1 MERARLE
8 AEERDKRE
16 FEKREREKEMEMKA
30 RMAQVG
36 ASPHS
41 SHASQFE
48 AQIAAFS
55 RRYGAHGG
63 PPPTPFGLFPP
74 PPPPNERDRLVM
86 PPVSAA
92 EAVAIQ
98 EQQMRNA
105 DRLAALS
112 ASAASDPLMRLQM
125 ANLASE
131 LHNHAH
137 THAHT
142 HAHAHTHLHLH
153 PGKPS
158 FIFSRSGLP
167 LQQLPPL
174 TDPVAIAA
182 AAAAAGISGNIDAAN
197 ASRGL
202 HTPHNPLLP
211 SGSLPPG
218 MRPPGLGLPTADPA
232 LLHPGAAGLLRPPF
246 DEQLAHQVN
255 IDFSLILPHIISSSY
270 YSSSHLLFIITDLC
284 LPTARAV
291 AKTIFARERTR
302 TTDGGCFRRS
312 ASIRIICTSFI
323 LHGVN

>member
-16 FEKREREKEMEMKA
+16 FEKREREKEMEIKA

-41 SHASQFE
+41 SHATPFE
-48 AQIAAFS
+48 AQIAEFS
-55 RRYGAHGG
+55 RRYAAPGG
-63 PPPTPFGLFPP
+63 PPPTPFGLFP

-112 ASAASDPLMRLQM
+112 ASTDPLMRLQM

-131 LHNHAH
+131 IHNAHHAH

-153 PGKPS
+153 PGKVVLYLNL
-158 FIFSRSGLP
+158 SGLP
-167 LQQLPPL
+167 LER
-174 TDPVAIAA
+174 IAPFNR
-182 AAAAAGISGNIDAAN
+182 SC
-197 ASRGL
+197 S
-202 HTPHNPLLP
+202 HC
-211 SGSLPPG
+211 SGSC
-218 MRPPGLGLPTADPA
+218 
-232 LLHPGAAGLLRPPF
+232 
-246 DEQLAHQVN
+246 
-255 IDFSLILPHIISSSY
+255 SSRY
-270 YSSSHLLFIITDLC
+270 
-284 LPTARAV
+284 
-291 AKTIFARERTR
+291 EW
-302 TTDGGCFRRS
+302 
-312 ASIRIICTSFI
+312 
-323 LHGVN
+323 